1 MTMSMD
7 PWLAQVYGTNGGA
20 AEDLEKIA
28 QAEMAQQLAA
38 QEGIDL
44 SQLSPEQIASLG
56 QEVLGQ
62 EGAPQQGGEGEIT
75 EETFAQAQEILANPA
90 QFDPELVQQAQAVI
104 QHVEQLQA
112 QGGEGQVPGQAGQGQ
127 PFQGDPSQGGQE
139 LQGQGQPG
147 QAEMAKIAEAQ
158 AKFEEADFLGRVMAH
173 SFNQESEK
181 IASAKLGPGNFSGHA
196 AHLGHK
202 AVGAV
207 GDAAKAVG
215 AKVKGVAH
223 GIGGHAKARL
233 AEGSSSPFH
242 HLGNAGRHVAK
253 HPGAYGAAAAGAA
266 GLGAGYAAGHH
277 TKEATVNAIEKAAMQ
292 QAASILQ
299 ANGIDPATAGQ
310 PAPQAAP
317 APAPTAQVPAANPQ
331 VALGELVEKRA
342 HQILR
347 SLGYTV
353 E

>member
-7 PWLAQVYGTNGGA
+7 PWLAKVYGTNGGA

-38 QEGIDL
+38 NEGIDL
-44 SQLSPEQIASLG
+44 SQLSPEQIAALG

-62 EGAPQQGGEGEIT
+62 GAAPQPEGGEGEIT
-75 EETFAQAQEILANPA
+75 EETFAQAQQILSNPE
-90 QFDPELVQQAQAVI
+90 QFDPELVQQAQAVV
-104 QHVEQLQA
+104 QHVEQLQGAEGGA
-112 QGGEGQVPGQAGQGQ
+112 QPQAPQAAGAPTDPAQAGQAQ
-127 PFQGDPSQGGQE
+127 VAN
-139 LQGQGQPG
+139 GQPG

-173 SFNQESEK
+173 SFSQESEK
-181 IASAKLGPGNFSGHA
+181 IAAAKQASIGAQLGAAAHA
-196 AHLGHK
+196 AK
-202 AVGAV
+202 GAI
-207 GDAAKAVG
+207 GGAAHAAKGKAMEL
-215 AKVKGVAH
+215 
-223 GIGGHAKARL
+223 GGHAKLLGAGAMHHGGKAL
-233 AEGSSSPFH
+233 GSAVNHVKSHPAAYA
-242 HLGNAGRHVAK
+242 AG
-253 HPGAYGAAAAGAA
+253 AAGAA

-299 ANGIDPATAGQ
+299 ANGIDPATVGQ

-317 APAPTAQVPAANPQ
+317 APAPAPAANPQ
-331 VALGELVEKRA
+331 VALGELIEKRA
-342 HQILR
+342 HQILAQ
-347 SLGYTV
+347 LGYTV